1 MLPVTS
7 HKEDI
12 MSKTKLLLDLVT
24 DIRSVADDL
33 EAICQCMADNDTES
47 ATVTAGSPAQTA
59 EAHAN
64 PPAPD
69 TAPHSPSSGN
79 GLAPNE
85 RIDPETGEIITL
97 DLPTLRAL
105 AASKAHTKEHKAQ
118 MKALLQ
124 KHGASKLTELP
135 LSAYFDFQ
143 KEVAAIV

>member
-33 EAICQCMADNDTES
+33 EAICQCMADNE
-47 ATVTAGSPAQTA
+47 AEAAAVTAGSPAQTG

-64 PPAPD
+64 SPAPD
-69 TAPHSPSSGN
+69 TAPPSNGN

-85 RIDPETGEIITL
+85 RVDPETGEIITL

-105 AASKAHTKEHKAQ
+105 AASKAQSKEQKAQ

-124 KHGASKLTELP
+124 KHGVSKLTELP
-135 LSAYFDFQ
+135 LSDYFDFQ

>member
-1 MLPVTS
+1 
-7 HKEDI
+7 

-33 EAICQCMADNDTES
+33 EAICQCMADNETEA
-47 ATVTAGSPAQTA
+47 ATVTAISSAQTG

-64 PPAPD
+64 TPAPD
-69 TAPHSPSSGN
+69 TATPSNGN
-79 GLAPNE
+79 GFAPNE

-105 AASKAHTKEHKAQ
+105 AASKAQTKEQKAQ

-124 KHGASKLTELP
+124 KHGVGKLTELP
-135 LSAYFDFQ
+135 LSDYFDFQ